1 MYMYETYESF
11 IFYIFKYFILMY
23 FFFILKIM
31 DPQRREE
38 KSQAAAEM
46 KNKLSQNVAQSRFA
60 NGPTKSRQLPTAEE
74 AKRIAKIFSSK
85 HSK

>member
-1 MYMYETYESF
+1 MKHMRVLSF
-11 IFYIFKYFILMY
+11 ISLIKYFMLMY

>member
-1 MYMYETYESF
+1 
-11 IFYIFKYFILMY
+11 
-23 FFFILKIM
+23 M
-31 DPQRREE
+31 DPQRMEE

-60 NGPTKSRQLPTAEE
+60 NGPAKSRQLPTAEE

>member
-1 MYMYETYESF
+1 MKHMRVLSF
-11 IFYIFKYFILMY
+11 ISLIKYFILMY

-46 KNKLSQNVAQSRFA
+46 KNKLSQSVAQSRFA

>member
-1 MYMYETYESF
+1 MKHMRVLSF
-11 IFYIFKYFILMY
+11 ISLIKYFILMF

-46 KNKLSQNVAQSRFA
+46 KNKLSQSVAQSRFA

>member
-1 MYMYETYESF
+1 
-11 IFYIFKYFILMY
+11 
-23 FFFILKIM
+23 M

-46 KNKLSQNVAQSRFA
+46 KNKLSQNGAQSRFA

>member
-1 MYMYETYESF
+1 MKHMRVLSF
-11 IFYIFKYFILMY
+11 ISLIKYFILMY

>member
-1 MYMYETYESF
+1 MN
-11 IFYIFKYFILMY
+11 
-23 FFFILKIM
+23 
-31 DPQRREE
+31 PQRREE

-46 KNKLSQNVAQSRFA
+46 RNQNGAQSRFA

>member
-1 MYMYETYESF
+1 
-11 IFYIFKYFILMY
+11 MY